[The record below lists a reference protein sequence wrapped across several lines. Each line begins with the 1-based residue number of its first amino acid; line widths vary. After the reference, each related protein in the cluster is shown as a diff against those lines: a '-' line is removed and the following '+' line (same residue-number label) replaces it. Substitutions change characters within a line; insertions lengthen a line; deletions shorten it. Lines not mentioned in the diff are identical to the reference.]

1 MSRIIILSLLLWLP
15 FGGAIQASEVDADV
29 VANFGQVQSLC
40 NSSLTY
46 DLNETFDVVS
56 PRYHDQMQCL
66 FGTATAGYLN
76 ESQQNFMEKLRSLR
90 SDFELPT
97 VSEDSL
103 SCETDFESIKSAQA
117 EVGYVSL
124 CETSGENAAK
134 DNSLCR
140 VSEAAFNEFCAYQ
153 EYVYFK
159 TRDAILTEQCAQG
172 VALFSEITACQNRE
186 RSKLQTDLTLARQV
200 LESSLTQY
208 ETLTEAWSLHGWFIV
223 LTEGLENT
231 YRRLDLARIALAKWP
246 IKFHDASSQRAGSQ
260 TAQ

>member
-1 MSRIIILSLLLWLP
+1 MIRSIILLLLLLLP
-15 FGGAIQASEVDADV
+15 FEGAVQASEVEDAL
-29 VANFGQVQSLC
+29 VANFRQVQSLC

-46 DLNETFDVVS
+46 DLNEPFDVVS
-56 PRYHDQMQCL
+56 PRYHEQMQCL
-66 FGTATAGYLN
+66 FGSATAGYLN
-76 ESQQNFMEKLRSLR
+76 NSQQSFMEKIGVLR

-97 VSEDSL
+97 VTEAGLD
-103 SCETDFESIKSAQA
+103 CEADFESIKSTQT

-124 CETSGENAAK
+124 CESSGQSAAA

-140 VSEAAFNEFCAYQ
+140 VSETAFNEFCAYQ

-159 TRDAILTEQCAQG
+159 TRDAILTQQCAQEA
-172 VALFSEITACQNRE
+172 ALFNEITACQNQE
-186 RSKLQTDLTLARQV
+186 RNKLQTDLALSRQV

-208 ETLTEAWSLHGWFIV
+208 ETLTESWSLHGWLTV
-223 LTEGLENT
+223 LTESLENT